1 MALTSKGAVG
11 KLLFLSPAVLHSSYD
26 TNIQVDSLT
35 QYKRTTSLRIL
46 ERFLST
52 ELMWRGFN
60 LLKVANSEFT

>member
-35 QYKRTTSLRIL
+35 RAENIMREHQENNTS
-46 ERFLST
+46 
-52 ELMWRGFN
+52 
-60 LLKVANSEFT
+60 VQHH